1 MARSFR
7 RKKGVT
13 LVEMLVAAAVLG
25 IGLAAGMSG
34 LNSLNQISIATKGAE
49 KKSTITTGLIENIRS
64 NISRYQINFNHSG
77 STVNGAPLTE
87 QILDEDNLGFVW
99 SNSYYGDPAGC
110 PSCTGRYDYV
120 IQPLDGMPGLYK
132 VTIRM
137 INPAIFP
144 GHKDYVF
151 ITGNK

>member
-1 MARSFR
+1 MKHLKSKR
-7 RKKGVT
+7 GLT
-13 LVEMLVAAAVLG
+13 LVELLVAAAVLA
-25 IGLAAGMSG
+25 IGLAAASSG
-34 LNSLNQISIATKGAE
+34 LVSFLNLNNATKGAE

-64 NISRYQINFNHSG
+64 NISRYQVNFNHSG
-77 STVNGAPLTE
+77 SVDNGALVTE
-87 QILDEDNLGFVW
+87 RVLAVDKLGFVW

-120 IQPLDGMPGLYK
+120 IQPMDGMPGLYK

-137 INPAIFP
+137 TNPALFP
-144 GHKDYVF
+144 GHQDYIF